1 VSPSVN
7 PHLMT
12 MRVKQG
18 FWLSAD
24 RPTLLVSALSPV
36 PSSICIALID
46 LNWRH
51 TVKEEFATLITNNT

>member
-1 VSPSVN
+1 
-7 PHLMT
+7 MT

>member
-1 VSPSVN
+1 
-7 PHLMT
+7 MT
-12 MRVKQG
+12 MWVKQG

-24 RPTLLVSALSPV
+24 RPTLSVSALSPM

-51 TVKEEFATLITNNT
+51 TVEEKFVALITNNT